1 MKTLTLSLL
10 ALGMGFLAPA
20 LQAAPFDH
28 PCEVLYWKMNREDDV
43 AKRELLNKRFST
55 CVDQFG
61 ETDLIKEAK
70 DFLRKSA
77 DHEAAVQKKVKEQI
91 EIAKGERSGQIIK
104 RLSFDDIKNSENN
117 PLGAPLVSNA
127 TIYRAGKSPKK
138 YETSPDEVCKY
149 LGYEKGVNYTKSET
163 FDNGD
168 RRDREKMPEEV
179 LELRKGGFFSG
190 YKVKPIV
197 HRAKN
202 ANQLDYGIAYSYY
215 TSLTCE
221 RKIKKGE
228 SIQNFDIDVAEITR
242 IVNSKMQPPH
252 LDPEVARILSLKR
265 SNPKAA
271 VVGENSR
278 DSRNDGFKNT
288 QWNDNPFIYEGDAIK
303 E

>member
-10 ALGMGFLAPA
+10 AMGMGLFAPV

-43 AKRELLNKRFST
+43 AKRELLNRRFST

-70 DFLRKSA
+70 EYLRKSA
-77 DHEAAVQKKVKEQI
+77 DHEAAVEKKIKEQI

-104 RLSFDDIKNSENN
+104 KLTLDEIINSEKN
-117 PLGAPLVSNA
+117 PLGTPLVSNA
-127 TIYRAGKSPKK
+127 TIYKAGEDPEK
-138 YETSPDEVCKY
+138 YETSADEICKY
-149 LGYEKGVNYTKSET
+149 LGYEKGVNFTKSAT
-163 FDNGD
+163 LDNGD
-168 RRDREKMPEEV
+168 RSDREKMPEEV

-190 YKVKPIV
+190 YKIKPIV

-202 ANQLDYGIAYSYY
+202 ANQLDYGIAFSYY

-228 SIQNFDIDVAEITR
+228 AIQNFDINLAEITSV
-242 IVNSKMQPPH
+242 VNSKMQPPH
-252 LDPEVARILSLKR
+252 LDDEVARILSLKR
-265 SNPKAA
+265 SNPKAS
-271 VVGENSR
+271 VVGENFGQR
-278 DSRNDGFKNT
+278 QEDGFHSTKWDN
-288 QWNDNPFIYEGDAIK
+288 NPFIYSSTIK
-303 E
+303 N